1 MNRSEIYVI
10 KRETMYFIPKL
21 DKGGYL
27 CTHIVKTDRVFKIA
41 LSPTELIDQNLRYF
55 GSSFKGASQ
64 GSRAILG
71 NVTMCPIVANEKLD
85 FYWFP
90 TKSPTSP
97 DCIWFALHHIDR
109 HEAIGKRKTRV
120 FLSNGS
126 FLDIELS
133 AYSFERKLQRAY
145 KLKYKIEERTRLN
158 PEFVNESTVL
168 YETDEHDDD
177 DGCRCNK

>member
-1 MNRSEIYVI
+1 MNRSGTYVI
-10 KRETMYFIPKL
+10 KRETMYFNPKH
-21 DKGGYL
+21 DKHGYL
-27 CTHIVKTDRVFKIA
+27 YTHIVETDRVLKIA

-97 DCIWFALHHIDR
+97 NCIWFALHHIDR
-109 HEAIGKRKTRV
+109 HESICKKKTKV
-120 FLSNGS
+120 FLSNGTT
-126 FLDIELS
+126 LDIELS
-133 AYSFERKLQRAY
+133 AYSFERKIQRAY

-158 PEFVNESTVL
+158 SVFVNESNVL
-168 YETDEHDDD
+168 YDIYKQDVD
-177 DGCRCNK
+177 